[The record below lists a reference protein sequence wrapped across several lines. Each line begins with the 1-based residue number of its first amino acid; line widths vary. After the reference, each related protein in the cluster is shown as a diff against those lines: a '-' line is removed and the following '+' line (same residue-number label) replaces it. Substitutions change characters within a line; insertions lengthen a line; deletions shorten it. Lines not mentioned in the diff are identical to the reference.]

1 MDSELKIR
9 KTFARN
15 LSSYLELR
23 KKTQKELA
31 DYLGVSGTTVTN
43 WVRGYKMPRM
53 DKIDKICSFLTIGR
67 NSLLSDSVRMQDAIK
82 EKSFQLSSN
91 EKTIIKKFRA
101 LTPEGKE
108 TVLTIL
114 DLQYKS
120 VAPKVKNDEVI

>member
-1 MDSELKIR
+1 
-9 KTFARN
+9 
-15 LSSYLELR
+15 
-23 KKTQKELA
+23 
-31 DYLGVSGTTVTN
+31 
-43 WVRGYKMPRM
+43 M

-67 NSLLSDSVRMQDAIK
+67 NYLLSDSVQMQDAIK
-82 EKSFQLSSN
+82 EKSFQLSSD